1 MDAMDISREPH
12 HVCRLPCE
20 EGLMLAWRSI
30 LYALGSAALFGAST
44 PMAKLLLGSGVSPWL
59 LAGLLYL
66 GSGVGLAVVMC
77 VRRLMGGRRQES
89 PLMSGDL
96 PWLIAAFVS
105 GGLAAPVLLMIGLSS
120 TEASTAALLLN
131 LEGVATMAIAWLIF
145 REGTDARIVIGA
157 LAIVG
162 GAIILAWEGG
172 PRGLSWAAVAIAAAA
187 IAWAV
192 DNNLTR
198 KIANADPIQIAMI
211 KGIVA
216 GAANLALAI
225 VDNAAVPAPGQIG
238 ASAAIGFFGYG
249 VSLVLFVL
257 ALRHL
262 GAARTGA
269 YFAIAPFVG
278 VVIAVTVLSEPVTPQ
293 LIVAGVLMGM
303 GLWLHVSE
311 HHEHQHQHAI
321 QDHNH
326 AHTHDEHHR
335 HEHDRG
341 DLPGEPHAHRHTHE
355 PIVHGHPHYPD
366 LHHEHPHRH

>member
-1 MDAMDISREPH
+1 MVARRGI
-12 HVCRLPCE
+12 V
-20 EGLMLAWRSI
+20 
-30 LYALGSAALFGAST
+30 YALGSAVLFGAST

-66 GSGVGLAVVMC
+66 SSGVGLAVVMFA
-77 VRRLMGGRRQES
+77 RPLAAGRRQES
-89 PLMSGDL
+89 PLLSRDL
-96 PWLIAAFVS
+96 PWLIAAIVS
-105 GGLAAPVLLMIGLSS
+105 GGIAAPVLLMIGLSS

-131 LEGVATMAIAWLIF
+131 LEVVATIAIAWFIF
-145 REGTDARIVIGA
+145 REGTDGRIVIGA
-157 LAIVG
+157 LAILS

-172 PRGLSWAAVAIAAAA
+172 PRGLSWGAVAIAAAS

-198 KIANADPIQIAMI
+198 KISTADPVQVAMI

-216 GAANLALAI
+216 GVANLALATI
-225 VDNAAVPAPGQIG
+225 DNAAVPAVDQIA

-278 VVIAVTVLSEPVTPQ
+278 VVIAVTVLSEPFTPR
-293 LIVAGVLMGM
+293 LIVAGVLMAM

-311 HHEHQHQHAI
+311 RHEHHHQHAL

-335 HEHDRG
+335 HQHDRG
-341 DLPGEPHAHRHTHE
+341 DITGEPHAHRHTHE
-355 PIVHGHPHYPD
+355 PIVHRHPHYPD
-366 LHHEHPHRH
+366 LHHQHLHPH